1 MFNNQQWITWNA
13 TATADDALY
22 NTAFTGFNGGKY
34 ILHFILPIKR
44 YVDAEIDQ
52 NKR

>member
-1 MFNNQQWITWNA
+1 MSNNQQWITWNT

-34 ILHFILPIKR
+34 ILPIKR